1 MTWLLFARGVRE
13 RMNVN
18 NGDLNT
24 ASNGV
29 AYFSPLFI
37 NWTSS
42 GLSHLPS
49 ANTQRTILTDLFKMC
64 NLEGN
69 PWKMWIGDYR
79 LLCTYIFKWERLDCA
94 GHSHPFPPHQP
105 LHGPIIQRLTDHR
118 LFHKKQIGAKT
129 SKNLFTS
136 LISLGR
142 HLCKPQILGF
152 YLSYCIHVSFV
163 SFGLNAILCHIIL
176 IVFDAVWIVEL
187 SPDKV
192 ETSPD
197 EIITVTS

>member
-1 MTWLLFARGVRE
+1 MTWLLLTTGLRE
-13 RMNVN
+13 RMNAN
-18 NGDLNT
+18 NADLNT
-24 ASNGV
+24 ASNDV
-29 AYFSPLFI
+29 AYFSQLFI

-64 NLEGN
+64 NLEAN

-79 LLCTYIFKWERLDCA
+79 LLYTYIFKWERLDCA
-94 GHSHPFPPHQP
+94 GHSHPTTISHWTE
-105 LHGPIIQRLTDHR
+105 L
-118 LFHKKQIGAKT
+118 HKKQIGAKT

-136 LISLGR
+136 HISLGR

-176 IVFDAVWIVEL
+176 VVFDAVWIVEL